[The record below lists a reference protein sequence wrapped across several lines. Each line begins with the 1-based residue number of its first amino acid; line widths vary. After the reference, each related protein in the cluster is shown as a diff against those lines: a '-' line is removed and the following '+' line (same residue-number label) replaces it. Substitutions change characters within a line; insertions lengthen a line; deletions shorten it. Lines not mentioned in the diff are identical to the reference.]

1 MQPHNI
7 IIALS
12 DPSHAE
18 EIASQLHAHFRS
30 VSVALD
36 CDQLRRV
43 LRRQPADLI
52 VLDLE
57 VATLHEL
64 RMLCVD
70 FPSSHIICTHRL
82 ADEFLWT
89 SALNAGAVDFCDCV
103 TVKTILHAA
112 ENMPLASRAAA

>member
-18 EIASQLHAHFRS
+18 DIASQLHAHFKS

-43 LRRQPADLI
+43 LRRQHADLI

-57 VATLHEL
+57 MATLHEL

-70 FPSSHIICTHRL
+70 FPSSHVICTHRL
-82 ADEFLWT
+82 ADESLWT
-89 SALNAGAVDFCDCV
+89 SALNAGAMDFCDCV
-103 TVKTILHAA
+103 TLKTILHAA
-112 ENMPLASRAAA
+112 ENMPVASRAAA

>member
-18 EIASQLHAHFRS
+18 HVASQLHAHFKS

-43 LRRQPADLI
+43 LRKQHADLI

-57 VATLHEL
+57 LATLHEL

-70 FPSSHIICTHRL
+70 FPWSHVICTHRL
-82 ADEFLWT
+82 ADEALWT
-89 SALNAGAVDFCDCV
+89 SALNAGAMDFCSCV
-103 TVKTILHAA
+103 TVKAILQAA
-112 ENMPLASRAAA
+112 EHMPVASRAAA

>member
-7 IIALS
+7 VIALS
-12 DPSHAE
+12 DPHQAE
-18 EIASQLHAHFRS
+18 QIASQLHAHFRS

-43 LRRQPADLI
+43 LRHEHADLI

-57 VATLHEL
+57 LATLHEL

-70 FPSSHIICTHRL
+70 FPASQVICTHRL
-82 ADEFLWT
+82 ADEAMWT
-89 SALNAGAVDFCDCV
+89 SALNAGAMDFCNCV
-103 TVKTILHAA
+103 TLKTILQAA
-112 ENMPLASRAAA
+112 EHIPVAMRAAA